1 MKPTKLFL
9 FLAVAVLLGACTS
22 KKQQPEDVLNAALEK
37 VERIKVA
44 GYEIEEKVKAP
55 YEKEWADIRHC
66 RYIEQDNPQDTTI
79 GASVLHYMEDGS
91 LLSAYDGT
99 NSVTFHHEEKRTVV
113 KDFLDTKSLSLP
125 FRPYTPPFYNYVK
138 SLIRY
143 IQNTSDSIH
152 VDVEET
158 EEDYIYKLSIYE
170 DRQVEFFGRAYK
182 MPHNPY
188 DLSEEDAY
196 SYYTLWIRK
205 ADTMPYRYLRE
216 MSHNINEVTCY
227 NTEWSEDA
235 SASNPIVA
243 MDFVR
248 LHGGYKVHYVGKR
261 DTEKEASDD
270 ELLLGK
276 AAPEWTLKDI
286 DGKAVTLESLRGKP
300 TIINLTGLGCGPC
313 IQSYPELVE
322 MSKRFNVVS
331 IESWGKS
338 AQSLRDY
345 AAHHK
350 ITYPMLLGEDTVL
363 NAYIGT
369 SRSVPVFF
377 YLDENHIVR
386 KVDRGYA
393 KGMISRSTE
402 GLGWE

>member
-1 MKPTKLFL
+1 MKTTKLFL
-9 FLAVAVLLGACTS
+9 FLAVAVLLGACKS
-22 KKQQPEDVLNAALEK
+22 KTQQPEDVLNAALEK

-66 RYIEQDNPQDTTI
+66 RYIEQDNPKDTTI

-143 IQNTSDSIH
+143 MQNTSDSIH

-261 DTEKEASDD
+261 DTEKDRRCLQQVPDLSGSTEAADD
-270 ELLLGK
+270 HCSEDLEGVFARDKDGYKRTEKDADENNDRLDEHLLELGK
-276 AAPEWTLKDI
+276 LAALGDI
-286 DGKAVTLESLRGKP
+286 H
-300 TIINLTGLGCGPC
+300 
-313 IQSYPELVE
+313 
-322 MSKRFNVVS
+322 KRFFMSLVIILHHCS
-331 IESWGKS
+331 PPLCLSWS
-338 AQSLRDY
+338 
-345 AAHHK
+345 
-350 ITYPMLLGEDTVL
+350 
-363 NAYIGT
+363 
-369 SRSVPVFF
+369 
-377 YLDENHIVR
+377 
-386 KVDRGYA
+386 
-393 KGMISRSTE
+393 
-402 GLGWE
+402 